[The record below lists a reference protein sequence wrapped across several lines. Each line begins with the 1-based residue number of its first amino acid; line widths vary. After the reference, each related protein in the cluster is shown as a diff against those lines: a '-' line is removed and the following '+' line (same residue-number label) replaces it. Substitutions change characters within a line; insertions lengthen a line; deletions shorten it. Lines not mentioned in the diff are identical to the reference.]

1 MAQSLKVVFPCQLMV
16 LHVSNINSWN
26 QNIELDTEVTIN
38 ERVDWRFVIDDSH
51 YKDIDVLREQVWRYK
66 LISVVNHAK
75 RGSKTVYTTYSLR
88 EDEWYEFDDNLYVKA
103 EIKDVKKLV
112 TKNTS
117 MLFYQKLNWNN

>member
-51 YKDIDVLREQVWRYK
+51 YKDIDVLREQVWKYK

-103 EIKDVKKLV
+103 EIKDVKKVV

-117 MLFYQKLNWNN
+117 MLFYQKLN

>member
-1 MAQSLKVVFPCQLMV
+1 MV

-51 YKDIDVLREQVWRYK
+51 YKDIDVLREQVWKYR

-117 MLFYQKLNWNN
+117 MLFYQKLN